1 MFNLEFRVSTKVINY
16 ERSYKKIDVALAE
29 VLAISTVIGLLCR
42 LSFSGYNNWVYERY
56 IISKEMQKESRI
68 D

>member
-29 VLAISTVIGLLCR
+29 VLAISTVLGLLCR
-42 LSFSGYNNWVYERY
+42 LAFSGYNNWVYERY